1 MKHIIMGVGPYM
13 NILMDHSRYTISSG
27 VGEIKLNL
35 SKMKK
40 TKNLQKYFIVAF
52 IKQNYDN
59 NTIFKTS
66 AVRNAD
72 FHKCTS

>member
-1 MKHIIMGVGPYM
+1 MGVGPYM
-13 NILMDHSRYTISSG
+13 NILMDHSRSQSLRYTIRSC